1 MAMTHYETLGVG
13 DKATADEI
21 KKAYRKLAS
30 QHHPDKG
37 GDTAKFQ
44 EIQTAYDILSDQQKR
59 ERYDL
64 ERQGGGFRQFNF
76 GTHGT
81 GHPDIDAIFKNF
93 GFGNMDPFARHQPRR
108 NKDLRVE
115 VNLTLADTLV
125 PHTKTISV
133 QTTTGHRE
141 TVEVQIPRG
150 VTSGMQIKYAGL
162 GDNLFESLDRGDL
175 YVQITVYDS
184 ADFKFDGIDLYSRLS
199 VNCLLAMTG
208 GPATI
213 TGLDGKVF
221 ELTVPPGTQPG
232 TKFRVAGHGLYRLHS
247 ERRGDLYVTLE
258 VTIPK
263 NLTPEQLEI
272 VQNLNNSFKL

>member
-1 MAMTHYETLGVG
+1 MTHYETLGVG
-13 DKATADEI
+13 NKATADEI

-37 GDTAKFQ
+37 GNTAKFQ

-64 ERQGGGFRQFNF
+64 EQQGGGFREFNF
-76 GTHGT
+76 RHGGT
-81 GHPDIDAIFKNF
+81 GHPEIDAIFKNF
-93 GFGNMDPFARHQPRR
+93 GFGNMDPFGHMRQQPKR

-133 QTTTGHRE
+133 QTTTGHRDA
-141 TVEVQIPRG
+141 VEVQIPRG

-175 YVQITVYDS
+175 YVQIGVSDS
-184 ADFKFDGIDLYSRLS
+184 AEFKFDGVDLYSRLS
-199 VNCLLAMTG
+199 VNCLLAITG
-208 GPATI
+208 GAATI

-232 TKFRVAGHGLYRLHS
+232 TKFRVGGHGLYRIHS

-258 VTIPK
+258 VTVPK
-263 NLTPEQLEI
+263 NLTSEQLEI
-272 VQNLNNSFKL
+272 VQNLNNSINL